1 MTMKIDE
8 KNETLAD
15 VITHG
20 KVEFYWNK
28 DESIGEKCKKR
39 VHFLYK
45 KWLKIIWKGF
55 VSVFFDLVLFTYVF
69 CVSGNHLLT
78 AYTTFWAL

>member
-1 MTMKIDE
+1 MTMKIAE
-8 KNETLAD
+8 KIGTLTDA
-15 VITHG
+15 ITHG
-20 KVEFYWNK
+20 KVEYYWSK

-45 KWLKIIWKGF
+45 KCLKIIWKGF
-55 VSVFFDLVLFTYVF
+55 GSVFFDLVLFTYVF

-78 AYTTFWAL
+78 AYTTYWAL